1 MPICPHVCG
10 CFHSAA
16 QPPVV
21 TEIIGL
27 EKPKIFVIRVF
38 TEKKKNLLSPSLENV
53 CKNVW
58 MFGVAAETAL
68 GLLLAFIWHGDY
80 TA

>member
-1 MPICPHVCG
+1 MPICPHVYG

-38 TEKKKNLLSPSLENV
+38 TEKKKKLAKSFPRKRLQKRV
-53 CKNVW
+53 DVW
-58 MFGVAAETAL
+58 GCRRDCVGAAP
-68 GLLLAFIWHGDY
+68 GIYLAW
-80 TA
+80 